1 MKLTIAIPTFN
12 RLPQLQQAIAAVR
25 ALETPPGLQLHL
37 AISNIASRDGTRDY
51 LDALQLPGIGLHIY
65 NTPFWE
71 LCFKK
76 DIRSNW
82 VRLAG
87 AVPRDSDWVWLHG
100 DDDVILDTGAL
111 RRVVTL
117 AQSSDLPR
125 LLLFPQAKRS
135 TNSGRHYAGPLIELC
150 QAHGFHEMLGWMSQ
164 LVMCGPLFFAAMS
177 DFARFA
183 GESLDSHD
191 PGTEATLPR
200 REIPAGDDPQSAEQ
214 LTNGRVSAFHH
225 ATMVLRHFRDHA
237 AVFVDDRIIDEQPQL
252 PLGQEDRPTRRSAEN
267 VRDRFFYLVD
277 DFVEHLSLP
286 PRSLSPRFLRYVN
299 KSLAD
304 LMINVLAE
312 DLLIPGDCLLDRKGK
327 LERLHQLR
335 ELMADE
341 AQRQE
346 LSRRLELIED
356 AMRRESSESRQA
368 MQALY
373 EATKQPRLP
382 YQIMPA

>member
-12 RLPQLQQAIAAVR
+12 RLPQLQQAIAAVC
-25 ALETPPGLQLHL
+25 ALEIPPGLELHL
-37 AISNIASRDGTRDY
+37 ALSNIASRDGTRDY
-51 LDALQLPGIGLHIY
+51 LDALQLPGIALHIY

-71 LCFKK
+71 MRFKK

-100 DDDVILDTGAL
+100 DDDVILDPRAL
-111 RRVVTL
+111 HRVVAL
-117 AQSSDLPR
+117 ARSAEQPR
-125 LLLFPQAKRS
+125 LLMFPQAKRS
-135 TNSGRHYAGPLIELC
+135 TGSGQHYAGQLIDLC

-183 GESLDSHD
+183 GESLDDHD
-191 PGTEATLPR
+191 PRTEPTLPR
-200 REIPAGDDPQSAEQ
+200 RELLAGEDPQSAER
-214 LTNGRVSAFHH
+214 LTDSRVSAFHH
-225 ATMVLRHFRDHA
+225 ATMVLRHFRDQV

-252 PLGQEDRPTRRSAEN
+252 PPGQEDRPTRRSSEN

-277 DFVEHLSLP
+277 DFVEHLGLP
-286 PRSLSPRFLRYVN
+286 PRSLSPHFLRYVN

-304 LMINVLAE
+304 LMTNVLAE
-312 DLLIPGDCLLDRKGK
+312 DLLVPGDCLLDRQGK
-327 LERLHQLR
+327 LERLHRLR

-346 LSRRLELIED
+346 LSRRLALIED
-356 AMRRESSESRQA
+356 AMRRESSESRRA

-373 EATKQPRLP
+373 QATKQPRLP
-382 YQIMPA
+382 FQIMPA